1 MSIRPIDIVTVAP
14 KSQEAAHMQ
23 SNNLRGRE
31 QTHVNASQVFERN
44 EQRNQQRTVQLS
56 KSDAQAYG
64 FDAKDGNGKGYR
76 KKSGKTKKNEEEKD
90 MNTDVNSFSGGFDIK
105 I

>member
-14 KSQEAAHMQ
+14 KSQEASHLQ
-23 SNNLRGRE
+23 SSNLRGRE
-31 QTHVNASQVFERN
+31 QTQVNAGQVFARN
-44 EQRNQQRTVQLS
+44 EQRNQQRTVELS

-64 FDAKDGNGKGYR
+64 FDAKDGNGKGY
-76 KKSGKTKKNEEEKD
+76 KKNTKKNKKNEPVEEKKD
-90 MNTDVNSFSGGFDIK
+90 NSQSFGGFDIT